1 MIFFIIIKKKSER
14 IQNKNFKLI
23 RKKQLWRHLLDKL
36 TQYKVFIDT
45 DSEKI
50 VKYCK
55 KYYPN
60 VYAYKRDKKF
70 IEFEDKKNNKIS
82 PVLMMIKNFL
92 KNYIL
97 DDNQVVVTTHVT
109 SPFLELKTIRKASKY
124 LNKYEFV
131 HSVTEHHEFAW
142 IKKNKKLMKIN
153 FDKKVKKTQNLDP
166 IIFSNGAFF
175 IFKKKNFMKYN
186 NRLGNKNFFYK
197 LDYPESI
204 EIDNYSDLKL
214 ARMI

>member
-23 RKKQLWRHLLDKL
+23 KKKQLWLHLLDKL
-36 TQYKVFIDT
+36 TQYKVFRDT
-45 DSEKI
+45 DSEKK

-55 KYYPN
+55 KYYSN

-166 IIFSNGAFF
+166 IIFLNFVFF